1 MKFLHTADWHIG
13 QLFHEF
19 DRTPEHEAFIEW
31 LLETLQ
37 YQQVD
42 VLLISG
48 DIFDSPNPSS
58 ASVGL
63 FYRFL
68 QRALLVRPGLQIIAI
83 AGNHDSA
90 ARLETPKPLLES
102 THIHLVGLI
111 ERDAEGR
118 IDYSKLVIP
127 LHNAQGEIRAWC
139 IAIPY
144 LRLGDY
150 AELGKTMPY
159 AEGVASVYQ
168 GAYEYAKTQQQKG
181 QALIAMGH
189 LHALHAEVSDS
200 DKTERMIIG
209 GAEGIPV
216 SAFHEELCYVA
227 LGHIHKA
234 QQIGG
239 KTHVRYSGSP
249 IPMSFS
255 ELNYKHQA
263 LQFELMGDDAIGPVE
278 SVEIPVSVP
287 LLRIPRQHAALSSVL
302 QQLRQL
308 EPSSSPPGEAPFLEV
323 RVLLEGPEPSLRHQI
338 ETALAGKNLRL
349 TRIDVKYPEKNAQH
363 NPTELLAP
371 DHLAQLEPVDIFRKI
386 WFAKYQQEAP
396 DDMQQLFLQIA
407 GEVAH
412 TAS

>member
-19 DRTPEHEAFIEW
+19 DRTPEHEAFLVW

-68 QRALLVRPGLQIIAI
+68 QRALVVRPGLQIIAI

-127 LHNAQGEIRAWC
+127 LHDALGEIRAWC
-139 IAIPY
+139 ITIPY

-150 AELGKTMPY
+150 AELGKTIPY

-181 QALIAMGH
+181 QALTAMGH
-189 LHALHAEVSDS
+189 LHALHAEVSDL
-200 DKTERMIIG
+200 DKTERMIMG
-209 GAEGIPV
+209 GVEGIPL

-239 KTHVRYSGSP
+239 KTHIRYSGSP

-263 LQFELMGDDAIGPVE
+263 LQFELYEDAIGPVE

-287 LLRIPRQHAALSSVL
+287 LLRIPRQHQPLAGVL
-302 QQLRQL
+302 QELRQL
-308 EPSSSPPGEAPFLEV
+308 EASAKPSTEAPFLEV

-371 DHLAQLEPVDIFRKI
+371 DHLAQLEPVDIFRKT
-386 WFAKYQQEAP
+386 WFAKYQQDAP

-407 GEVAH
+407 EEVAH